1 MRLSE
6 YEAGVLVSCG
16 QALFEGPWIL
26 ELFGSR
32 IDDQLRG
39 GDIDLLFTFVNEGVF
54 QAALQG
60 KAAYLARVK
69 GLIGEQKLDVVMTT
83 RERAMADAFIQS
95 LGDRRIQLGIW
106 PADGAI
112 VPQGQWS

>member
-32 IDDQLRG
+32 IDDRLRG
-39 GDIDLLFTFVNEGVF
+39 GDIDILFTFERERDRL
-54 QAALQG
+54 AALQG

-83 RERAMADAFIQS
+83 CERAMADAFIQS
-95 LGDRRIQLGIW
+95 PGDRRIQLGTW
-106 PADGAI
+106 
-112 VPQGQWS
+112 QN